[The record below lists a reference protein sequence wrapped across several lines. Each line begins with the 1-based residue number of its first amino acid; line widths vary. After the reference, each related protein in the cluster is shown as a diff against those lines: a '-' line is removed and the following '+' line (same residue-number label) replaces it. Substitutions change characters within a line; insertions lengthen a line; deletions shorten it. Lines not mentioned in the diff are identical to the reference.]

1 MLDLSA
7 MQDVY
12 VTVHVG
18 AGEPGTRGS
27 WARWRAIVKWAEP
40 APAPAPERDAAVLLV
55 PDTGP
60 LALMVS
66 WASNLTGQMGD
77 GLWTCAT
84 DDGLSLWLLACD
96 SSPA

>member
-27 WARWRAIVKWAEP
+27 WMTWAGRCMWAEMQSP
-40 APAPAPERDAAVLLV
+40 ADAVMVV
-55 PDTGP
+55 PHLGP
-60 LALMVS
+60 LGLLMG
-66 WASNLTGQMGD
+66 WAMFVEGQMGD
-77 GLWTCAT
+77 DLFTCTTTDGIGLWMVAAW
-84 DDGLSLWLLACD
+84 D
-96 SSPA
+96 